1 MKFVHWK
8 RNNETRLERTSIF
21 LKEVNSDVGEIKV
34 ILQALKAGQD
44 QQYSPI
50 LSSMNSG
57 VNDVK
62 QKVED
67 DVANKEDITRLE
79 KKMDELKEGQRERDA
94 QSKNSGISKKQPLK
108 ALPRYM

>member
-1 MKFVHWK
+1 M
-8 RNNETRLERTSIF
+8 
-21 LKEVNSDVGEIKV
+21 NSDVGEIKV
-34 ILQALKAGQD
+34 ILQALKAGQE

-50 LSSMNSG
+50 LSSMNSD

-94 QSKNSGISKKQPLK
+94 RSKNSGISKKRTLK
-108 ALPRYM
+108 T

>member
-1 MKFVHWK
+1 M
-8 RNNETRLERTSIF
+8 
-21 LKEVNSDVGEIKV
+21 NSDVGEIKV
-34 ILQALKAGQD
+34 ILQALKAGQE

-50 LSSMNSG
+50 LSSMNSD

-67 DVANKEDITRLE
+67 HVANKEDITRLE

-94 QSKNSGISKKQPLK
+94 RSKNSGISKKRTLK
-108 ALPRYM
+108 T

>member
-1 MKFVHWK
+1 MTESDFPTNEV
-8 RNNETRLERTSIF
+8 RALETQQRDETRAYINF

-79 KKMDELKEGQRERDA
+79 KLKEGQRERDA
-94 QSKNSGISKKQPLK
+94 QSKNSGKSEKRTLK
-108 ALPRYM
+108 T

>member
-1 MKFVHWK
+1 M
-8 RNNETRLERTSIF
+8 
-21 LKEVNSDVGEIKV
+21 
-34 ILQALKAGQD
+34 ILQALKAGQE

-50 LSSMNSG
+50 LSSMNSD

-94 QSKNSGISKKQPLK
+94 RSKNSGISKKRTLK
-108 ALPRYM
+108 T